1 MGVLG
6 IGLGLV
12 VDGLSGAVVL
22 AVAAL
27 NEAPDGG
34 QGLLGKAQGVGTH
47 IGDEA
52 HGTLAL
58 NVHALVELLGDGH
71 GAPRGHAQLPGGL
84 LLHGGGGEGRRGAA
98 VLVAPLHGLHQE
110 GGVLR
115 LPDHGLHFLRRF
127 QLRLFAVPP
136 VVAGGKGDFFRL
148 LTQELGVQGP
158 VLLRLKGLDL
168 PVPVVHH
175 AGGHGLHPARREA
188 PADLLPQQGAQL
200 VAHDAVQN
208 PAGLLGV
215 H

>member
-1 MGVLG
+1 M
-6 IGLGLV
+6 
-12 VDGLSGAVVL
+12 
-22 AVAAL
+22 
-27 NEAPDGG
+27 
-34 QGLLGKAQGVGTH
+34 
-47 IGDEA
+47 
-52 HGTLAL
+52 
-58 NVHALVELLGDGH
+58 
-71 GAPRGHAQLPGGL
+71 
-84 LLHGGGGEGRRGAA
+84 
-98 VLVAPLHGLHQE
+98 LVAPLHGLHQE

-168 PVPVVHH
+168 PLPVVHH
-175 AGGHGLHPARREA
+175 PGGHGLDPPGGEA
-188 PADLLPQQGAQL
+188 SADLLPQQGAQL